1 MPYFSARDVL
11 AIGNMLVSLMEFL
24 LETPV
29 QVVQDTPKTLQAI
42 VIFLDCL
49 LEVDC
54 LLLLK
59 TPRTSDTPQRPLR

>member
-1 MPYFSARDVL
+1 MPYFSARDVVV
-11 AIGNMLVSLMEFL
+11 IGNMLVSLMELL

-29 QVVQDTPKTLQAI
+29 QVVQNTPKTLQAI
-42 VIFLDCL
+42 VISFDCL